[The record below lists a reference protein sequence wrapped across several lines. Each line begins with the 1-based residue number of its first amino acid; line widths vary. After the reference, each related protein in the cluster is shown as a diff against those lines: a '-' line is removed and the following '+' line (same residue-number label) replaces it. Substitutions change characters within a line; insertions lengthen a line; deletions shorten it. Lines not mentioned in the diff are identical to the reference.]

1 MANVRL
7 SRLEFVIME
16 TLWTRGRASIREMLE
31 GFPAK
36 KRAGLGKAKQ
46 PTYSTVQTMVYR
58 LEAKGAV
65 KRIRMSGNFHMFEP
79 AITRE
84 AAQGPVID
92 ELLAILGGE
101 SRPVFARLIETGKLT
116 LDDVE
121 FAEKTLRQLKGSKA
135 ASQRVSR
142 SAKAENTRAEGGT

>member
-16 TLWTRGRASIREMLE
+16 TLWAKGQASIREMLE

-36 KRAGLGKAKQ
+36 KR

-79 AITRE
+79 AVTRE
-84 AAQGPVID
+84 AAQRPVID

-101 SRPVFARLIETGKLT
+101 SRPVMARLIETGKMT

-121 FAEKTLRQLKGSKA
+121 FAEKALEQ
-135 ASQRVSR
+135 
-142 SAKAENTRAEGGT
+142 AKKRKKQ

>member
-16 TLWTRGRASIREMLE
+16 TLWTRGQASIREMLE

-36 KRAGLGKAKQ
+36 KR

-79 AITRE
+79 AVTRE
-84 AAQGPVID
+84 AAQRPVID

-101 SRPVFARLIETGKLT
+101 SRPVFARLIETGKMT
-116 LDDVE
+116 MEDVE
-121 FAEKTLRQLKGSKA
+121 FAEKALQEARRRKD
-135 ASQRVSR
+135 SR
-142 SAKAENTRAEGGT
+142 

>member
-1 MANVRL
+1 
-7 SRLEFVIME
+7 ME
-16 TLWTRGRASIREMLE
+16 TLWAKGPRGQASIREMLE

-36 KRAGLGKAKQ
+36 KRAGLGAAKR

-65 KRIRMSGNFHMFEP
+65 KRIRKPSGNFHMFEP

-116 LDDVE
+116 LEDVE
-121 FAEKTLRQLKGSKA
+121 FAEKALEERRKKRGGKT
-135 ASQRVSR
+135 AS
-142 SAKAENTRAEGGT
+142 

>member
-7 SRLEFVIME
+7 TRLEFIIME
-16 TLWTRGRASIREMLE
+16 TLWKRGQASIREMLE

-36 KRAGLGKAKQ
+36 KR

-116 LDDVE
+116 MEDVE
-121 FAEKTLRQLKGSKA
+121 FAEKALEEKRKKRSGKA
-135 ASQRVSR
+135 S
-142 SAKAENTRAEGGT
+142 G

>member
-1 MANVRL
+1 MPTVRL
-7 SRLEFVIME
+7 TRLEFIIME
-16 TLWTRGRASIREMLE
+16 TLWTRGQASIREMLE

-36 KRAGLGKAKQ
+36 KR

-65 KRIRMSGNFHMFEP
+65 RRIRMSGNFHMFEA

-116 LDDVE
+116 MDDVE
-121 FAEKTLRQLKGSKA
+121 FAEKALEA
-135 ASQRVSR
+135 AKKKKRL
-142 SAKAENTRAEGGT
+142 NTD

>member
-1 MANVRL
+1 MGNVRL

-16 TLWTRGRASIREMLE
+16 TLWAKGKASIREMME
-31 GFPAK
+31 RFPAT
-36 KRAGLGKAKQ
+36 KRAGLGAAKR

-65 KRIRMSGNFHMFEP
+65 KRIRMSGNFHLFEP

-116 LDDVE
+116 MEDVE
-121 FAEKTLRQLKGSKA
+121 FAEKALEEAKKGGKH
-135 ASQRVSR
+135 
-142 SAKAENTRAEGGT
+142 K

>member
-1 MANVRL
+1 MPTVRL
-7 SRLEFVIME
+7 TRLEFIIME
-16 TLWTRGRASIREMLE
+16 TLWTRGQASIREMLE

-65 KRIRMSGNFHMFEP
+65 RRIRMSGNFHMFEA

-116 LDDVE
+116 MEDVE
-121 FAEKTLRQLKGSKA
+121 FAEKALEEQRACKS
-135 ASQRVSR
+135 ASQRVS
-142 SAKAENTRAEGGT
+142 KKGGER

>member
-16 TLWTRGRASIREMLE
+16 TLWSKGQASIREMLE

-36 KRAGLGKAKQ
+36 KR

-116 LDDVE
+116 MEDVE
-121 FAEKTLRQLKGSKA
+121 FAEKALGE
-135 ASQRVSR
+135 
-142 SAKAENTRAEGGT
+142 AKKKREKKS

>member
-1 MANVRL
+1 MGSVRL

-16 TLWTRGRASIREMLE
+16 TLWAKGQASIREMLE

-36 KRAGLGKAKQ
+36 KR

-116 LDDVE
+116 MEDVE
-121 FAEKTLRQLKGSKA
+121 FAEKALAEARKGGKG
-135 ASQRVSR
+135 
-142 SAKAENTRAEGGT
+142 K

>member
-7 SRLEFVIME
+7 SRLEFIIME
-16 TLWTRGRASIREMLE
+16 TLWGRGQASIREMLE

-36 KRAGLGKAKQ
+36 KRAGLRAGGGKASQ
-46 PTYSTVQTMVYR
+46 PSYSTVQTMVYR

-92 ELLAILGGE
+92 ELLAILGGQ
-101 SRPVFARLIETGKLT
+101 SRPVFARLIETDKLT
-116 LDDVE
+116 MEDVE
-121 FAEKTLRQLKGSKA
+121 FAERALA
-135 ASQRVSR
+135 E
-142 SAKAENTRAEGGT
+142 AKKKRGK

>member
-1 MANVRL
+1 MGNVRL

-16 TLWTRGRASIREMLE
+16 TLWSKGRASIREMLE

-36 KRAGLGKAKQ
+36 KR

-65 KRIRMSGNFHMFEP
+65 TRIRMSGNFHMFEA

-84 AAQGPVID
+84 TAQGPVID
-92 ELLAILGGE
+92 ELVAMLGGQ
-101 SRPVFARLIETGKLT
+101 SRPVMARLIETGKMT
-116 LDDVE
+116 HGRRRVRGE
-121 FAEKTLRQLKGSKA
+121 GAGGAAQGRKRGKA
-135 ASQRVSR
+135 A
-142 SAKAENTRAEGGT
+142 G